1 MNAHVLCIEDDPDI
15 VRAVEMVLHR
25 ADIAVTSAAD
35 GREGLRCFHNE
46 HPDAV
51 LLDVGLPKLDGWEV
65 LARIRDASDVPVL
78 LLTAR
83 GQLSEKVRGLQDGAD
98 DYLTKPFANAV
109 LLARVRALLRRR
121 RSGVPDPEVYDDGQV
136 ELSFAAHQVRVNDKP
151 LELTPGEVRLLG
163 ALVRHAGQALSADQL
178 RDEAW
183 SDPQRTERPAPG
195 TAKLAGAMAELSRK
209 LGRACASGSPIEALP
224 GSGYR
229 YVRPAR

>member
-15 VRAVEMVLHR
+15 ARAIEVVLHR
-25 ADIAVTSAAD
+25 AGLAVTSAAD
-35 GREGLRCFHNE
+35 GREGLRFFHNE
-46 HPDAV
+46 QPDAV
-51 LLDVGLPKLDGWEV
+51 LLDVGLPTLDGWEV
-65 LARIRDASDVPVL
+65 LARIRGASDVPVL

-121 RSGVPDPEVYDDGQV
+121 RSGVPDPEVYDDGRV
-136 ELSFAAHQVRVNDKP
+136 ELAFASQQVRVNDKP

-183 SDPQRTERPAPG
+183 GDPQRTERPAPG

-209 LGRACASGSPIEALP
+209 LGRACAAGSPIEAVP